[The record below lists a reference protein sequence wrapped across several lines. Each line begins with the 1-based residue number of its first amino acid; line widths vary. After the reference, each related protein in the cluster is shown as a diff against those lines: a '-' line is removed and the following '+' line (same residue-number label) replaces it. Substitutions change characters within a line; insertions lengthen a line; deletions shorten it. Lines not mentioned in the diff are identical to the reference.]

1 MGRLAEARG
10 ARPQRAKALPQSNQ
24 VDEAGLQ
31 GSSRR
36 AVGRRGPCEHRNA
49 RSGRPP
55 MIARRLP
62 TCPSKSQLIGI
73 ANADIVSRLHPRLF
87 QPALNFALMVQI
99 KGFTLKLPVPTGD
112 G

>member
-1 MGRLAEARG
+1 
-10 ARPQRAKALPQSNQ
+10 
-24 VDEAGLQ
+24 
-31 GSSRR
+31 
-36 AVGRRGPCEHRNA
+36 
-49 RSGRPP
+49 

-112 G
+112 GGIAGRTQWLGFPKAG